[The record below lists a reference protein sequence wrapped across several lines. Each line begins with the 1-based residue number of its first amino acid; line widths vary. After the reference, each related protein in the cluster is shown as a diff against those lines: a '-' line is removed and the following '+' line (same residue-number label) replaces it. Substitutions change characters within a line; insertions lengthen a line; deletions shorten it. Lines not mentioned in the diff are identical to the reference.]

1 MPPAREH
8 EPATA
13 AASAPEARAG
23 EPPIAAEARRILAAA
38 DAGGVPVRL
47 VGGLAVRLHAEP
59 LHPAFAREYKDIDL
73 VTVRD
78 RGRDAGALLE
88 ALGYVGADEFN
99 ALNGHRRLMYGD
111 EETGRRLDVFVG
123 EFRMCHRIPVAER
136 IERDPTTVP
145 LAELLLTKLQ
155 IVELN
160 ERDAID
166 AAALLHHHDVADHD
180 DDAVNA
186 DRIAALCAAD
196 WGLWRT
202 ATMNLE
208 RVAARTED
216 LALAA
221 GERDAI
227 CARIARL
234 RNRVDAEPKSRAWRL
249 RDRVGDR
256 KRWYDLPE
264 EVESA

>member
-8 EPATA
+8 EPPA
-13 AASAPEARAG
+13 AAPAPEARAA

-38 DAGGVPVRL
+38 NARGVPVRL

-73 VTVRD
+73 VTARD

-88 ALGYVGADEFN
+88 GLGYVGADEFN

-111 EETGRRLDVFVG
+111 ERTGRRLDIFVG

-166 AAALLHHHDVADHD
+166 AAALLHHHDVSDHD

-186 DRIAALCAAD
+186 DRIAELCAAD

-208 RVAARTED
+208 RVAARTAD

-227 CARIARL
+227 CVRIARL
-234 RNRVDAEPKSRAWRL
+234 RTRVDAEPKSRSWRL

-256 KRWYDLPE
+256 KRWYELPE